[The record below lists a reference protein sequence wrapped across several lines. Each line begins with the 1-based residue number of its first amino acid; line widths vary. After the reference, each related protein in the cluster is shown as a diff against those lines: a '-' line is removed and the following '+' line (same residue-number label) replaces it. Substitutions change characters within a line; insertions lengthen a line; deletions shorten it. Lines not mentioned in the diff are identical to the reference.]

1 MSRHHDLVIIGT
13 GSGNSILDERFDTWD
28 VAIVERGV
36 FGGTCL
42 NVGCIPTKMLVHPA
56 DIVDSVRHAGS
67 LGVDAHVDRIR
78 WTDIRDRVFDRIDPI
93 AAGGEQ
99 YRRSLPNV
107 TVYGGDG
114 RFVGDKTL
122 EITDARGRVETVTA
136 DRFVLAA
143 GARPVVPDAVVASG
157 VPFHTSDTIMRI
169 DEVPERLIIVGGGFI
184 ASELAHVFASFGAT
198 VSIVARSATML
209 RHHDHDIA
217 ERYTVAAARTYDL
230 HLSSTVD
237 GVAANHDQVMVA
249 VTGADGL
256 TRKLEADMLLVATG
270 REPNGAQLNV
280 VATGV
285 ELDDLGFV
293 RTDATLE
300 TSVPGIYAL
309 GDIRTPLM
317 LKHVA
322 NHEARV
328 VQHNL
333 LHPTRPKRISEDV
346 VPHAV
351 FGSPQVAAVGL
362 DEADARATGARVGV
376 SLRSYGDT
384 AAGWAYEDTTSIC
397 KVIAD
402 LDSRLI
408 LGAHLIGPHAAIL
421 VQQFVQAMA
430 FGLTVDQVARG
441 QMYVHPAFSEVVEQA
456 LLEL

>member
-1 MSRHHDLVIIGT
+1 MAPHFDLVIIGT
-13 GSGNSILDERFDTWD
+13 GSGNSILDERYDSWD

-56 DIVDSVRHAGS
+56 DIVSSVRHAGP
-67 LGVDAHVDRIR
+67 LGVDAHVDQVR
-78 WTDIRDRVFDRIDPI
+78 WTDIRDRVFGRIDPI
-93 AAGGEQ
+93 AAGGEA

-107 TVYGGDG
+107 TVFAGEG
-114 RFVGDKTL
+114 RFVGDKQLAVTAA
-122 EITDARGRVETVTA
+122 DGRVETITA

-143 GARPVVPDAVVASG
+143 GARPVVPDVVLSSG

-169 DEVPERLIIVGGGFI
+169 DEVPRRLVVIGGGFI
-184 ASELAHVFASFGAT
+184 ASELAHVFGSFGSE
-198 VSIVARSATML
+198 VSIIARSDVML
-209 RHHDHDIA
+209 RHHDREIA
-217 ERYTVAAARTYDL
+217 ERYTAVAAQTYDL
-230 HLSSTVD
+230 HLGSTIE
-237 GVAANHDQVMVA
+237 GLAAERGQALVA
-249 VTGADGL
+249 GRGPDGL
-256 TRKLEADMLLVATG
+256 TRQLEADAILVATG
-270 REPNGAQLNV
+270 RHPNGDQLGV
-280 VATGV
+280 EATGV
-285 ELDDLGFV
+285 TLDADGFV
-293 RTDATLE
+293 HTDVTLE

-317 LKHVA
+317 LKHLA

-333 LHPTRPKRISEDV
+333 LHPSEPIRVSEDA

-362 DEADARATGARVGV
+362 TEDEARATGARVGISV
-376 SLRSYGDT
+376 RPYGDT
-384 AAGWAYEDTTSIC
+384 AAGWAYEDTSSVC
-397 KVIAD
+397 KVVAD

-421 VQQFVQAMA
+421 VQQFVQAMV
-430 FGLTVDQVARG
+430 FGLTVDQVARD